1 MESCMID
8 LIIWATIIFILWNA
22 TSMLVIYAKGR
33 LKTDKQDPVH
43 YKWDRE

>member
-1 MESCMID
+1 MID

-43 YKWDRE
+43 CKWDRE